1 MRADILAWM
10 VGAVA
15 LAGAAGLA
23 LAARDPDRE
32 TVEFRRLTCEAY
44 SYRQSAEISR
54 ALADPS
60 RALALPPE
68 RRQHRSCDYYP
79 ARAWDETR
87 LLAAGAAGLFGLG
100 MLVAGTALARR
111 DGDPVG

>member
-1 MRADILAWM
+1 MRADILAWS
-10 VGAVA
+10 
-15 LAGAAGLA
+15 AAGLA

-79 ARAWDETR
+79 ARAWDG